1 MSDQPVGLGSSIT
14 LRPVQPE
21 DEAFLFDLYA
31 STRRDEM
38 AAWGLDE
45 VMLAQMLRMQYAGQ
59 QGTYRA
65 QFPAADHHLILRHER
80 PIGRLLVDRTDAE
93 VLLVDVTLVPEA
105 RGSGLGTR
113 LLRALQAEAAEKGLP
128 LRLKVVLTNPARR
141 LYQRLGFVGLDDDG
155 VYEQMEWRSDF
166 GKSKSE
172 SDS

>member
-1 MSDQPVGLGSSIT
+1 MILKW
-14 LRPVQPE
+14 
-21 DEAFLFDLYA
+21 FL
-31 STRRDEM
+31 STRS
-38 AAWGLDE
+38 
-45 VMLAQMLRMQYAGQ
+45 V
-59 QGTYRA
+59 
-65 QFPAADHHLILRHER
+65 HIK
-80 PIGRLLVDRTDAE
+80 LVSKFRNQIVA
-93 VLLVDVTLVPEA
+93 LVPEA

-141 LYQRLGFVGLDDDG
+141 LYQRLGFVGLGDDG

>member
-1 MSDQPVGLGSSIT
+1 MSDQPAGLGPSIT
-14 LRPVQPE
+14 LRPVQPD

-38 AAWGLDE
+38 AAWGLDDA
-45 VMLAQMLRMQYAGQ
+45 MLAQMLRMQYAGQ

-65 QFPAADHHLILRHER
+65 QFPEADHHLILHDER
-80 PIGRLLVDRTDAE
+80 PIGRLLVDRAE
-93 VLLVDVTLVPEA
+93 AAVVLVDVALLPEV

-113 LLRALQAEAAEKGLP
+113 LLRALQAEAAEQGLP

-141 LYQRLGFVGLDDDG
+141 LYQRLGFVGLGHDG